1 MGNRAFL
8 KFSLKSACRIGRIG
22 FLSLER
28 SWEWLKKTDRW
39 YMNPRWKLAANAV
52 ISIRKEGPFFL
63 LCKFLLG
70 MLGYARQWRKTGRAR
85 QWEKL
90 FSARYPLVVFEPP
103 YTNDRGMA
111 PDGVEQRTDWG
122 PLDGSQGKCS
132 LLLISVCLSLPPTRR
147 KKKILW
153 HAYVDTQ
160 NYADGKSEKNLSSA
174 MATRHC
180 CNSCV
185 KCMMSMS
192 LSNQKKRGET
202 GCKKDL
208 SESSLSVEKS

>member
-111 PDGVEQRTDWG
+111 PEGVEQRTDWG

-147 KKKILW
+147 KKKNLVTCICRYPKLRW
-153 HAYVDTQ
+153 WQ
-160 NYADGKSEKNLSSA
+160 IWEKF
-174 MATRHC
+174 
-180 CNSCV
+180 
-185 KCMMSMS
+185 
-192 LSNQKKRGET
+192 E
-202 GCKKDL
+202 
-208 SESSLSVEKS
+208 